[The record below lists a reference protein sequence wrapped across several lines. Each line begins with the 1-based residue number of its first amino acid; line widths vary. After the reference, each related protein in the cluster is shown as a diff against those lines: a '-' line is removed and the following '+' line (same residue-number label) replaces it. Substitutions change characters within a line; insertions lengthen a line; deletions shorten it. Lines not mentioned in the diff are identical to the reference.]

1 MVVIILLGSVQS
13 LSMSSLDSYL
23 CFEEAFG
30 CTDLNNKL
38 DSCLF
43 S

>member
-13 LSMSSLDSYL
+13 LSMSSLDS